1 MRRRSA
7 LRGIGP
13 RADFFGMGGT
23 RVCDRFTPALPSPL
37 QSPRA
42 LPVFNAFLPSPR
54 CGRKGR
60 LARLSSA
67 TSRR

>member
-1 MRRRSA
+1 
-7 LRGIGP
+7 
-13 RADFFGMGGT
+13 MGGT

-42 LPVFNAFLPSPR
+42 LPAFNAFLPSPR
-54 CGRKGR
+54 YGRKGR